1 MLEIGG
7 VKFRSSVSA
16 FHDGVDQGAE
26 VPITLRAYDEDRNL
40 DYLQLVTEEGQVL
53 DQRNCEFS
61 MREECSLNLA
71 VMAPQGHSSTLKFFG
86 VAIDERGEQSSP
98 IEFSVTTLVQPVSFA
113 AGEAAVLEHSSG
125 ARIEIPAEAS
135 MGLAKGET
143 ATASIREVLQPED
156 SLLKVGRVFDFTVAD
171 SSGDKVVIEQPVAV
185 TLPYDLPEGKNIDD
199 LVILHWDESVGRW
212 EDLPIA
218 DVDMET
224 GTATV
229 RTQDLSFFG
238 ETTFRRVSEY
248 IIESA
253 QNLLGEHLQHQYDT
267 GVKHLVSIRGEQG
280 ILEGRI
286 IGIPGEAG
294 ILKGGIVFD
303 LDDLMQITEEGREGY
318 VTFWINYGAEA
329 ATFELGYTLPA
340 GIWYSL
346 YDMDH
351 QTNRHDPTFDG
362 SFSLATLDTTAGST
376 DVLTINRNG
385 NIHPLH
391 LQREVCLTCG
401 VGVGVSFGDF
411 SANAVKGELDKEKFI
426 ELLDDTLNVNRFE
439 FVVAAASPLLVG
451 THLMAS
457 LFESLR
463 DEERPLVAP
472 FTYFDDPGPATVGQ
486 FEETLFNR
494 ITGASGGLDRSGDG
508 RGDMVFPSQG
518 PDGTALTDIP
528 LSLVVAP
535 DLREDRDYYVELLE
549 VTEGWEVRVDPNRQ
563 QGNSRTDRYEFH
575 APALFP
581 VRTHWL
587 VSSTPTASDPGQAR
601 FALVREQDGS
611 SEIVHGDYI
620 VELRRDR
627 VLSDLWVSS
636 VSSPLPVRLGEDV
649 TYHLSI
655 TNGGPD
661 LAGSVS
667 FRILGL
673 HGELPLRG
681 ATSPTRHI
689 NCVQSESEGHVCDV
703 GHMEVGQT
711 IYVTLEFPPF
721 ESIPARDI
729 AAAPLLVTLESD
741 GDGAAA
747 GVGQD
752 ENTFAVARVGDPT
765 TQNNLAFT
773 RTRIEPQ
780 NLLSADGNCYA
791 GVVCLTSEEV
801 PLSGAESAVKEEFGE
816 DWRVAGYTQL
826 LVEALN
832 NLLKSGEAAYVGG
845 AHNDAGQWPFVHHGE
860 PGKEY
865 LDTDVGRV
873 LAIHESLVYSRN
885 DYEAGR
891 DRWVTTTVYAGGIGI
906 PMPRIL
912 PSSGGTIEVHMSIW
926 NSSQLGIFGPEV
938 SGGPDPQSCG
948 VFRPRPTG
956 FCVYFSL
963 PPNPTG
969 VDRTY
974 QIIRT
979 SGEHSLQATTEAVVS
994 AYPRWVD
1001 AAPKVMPS
1009 ALSSDGGT
1017 ILVEIPT
1024 HELDSQGE
1032 AHQAASPPTMSI
1044 TGPDL
1049 AESTHATFSE
1059 SGCINAASPAY
1070 VTRCWTTDFDLPA
1083 NETSRDRTY
1092 VMTIESAHIP
1102 VVLTKEVV
1110 VPAAGS

>member
-1 MLEIGG
+1 MR
-7 VKFRSSVSA
+7 V
-16 FHDGVDQGAE
+16 
-26 VPITLRAYDEDRNL
+26 TLRAYDEDRNL
-40 DYLQLVTEEGQVL
+40 DHLQLTTEGGEVL
-53 DQRNCEFS
+53 DQGDCEFS
-61 MREECSLNLA
+61 MREECTLGLA
-71 VMAPQGHSSTLKFFG
+71 VTAPQGYSTSLQFYG
-86 VAIDERGEQSSP
+86 VAVDERGEQSSR
-98 IEFSVTTLVQPVSFA
+98 IELTVTTLVQPVSFM
-113 AGEAAVLEHSSG
+113 AGETAVLEHSSG

-135 MGLAKGET
+135 MGLAEGET
-143 ATASIREVLQPED
+143 ATATIREVLQPED
-156 SLLKVGRVFDFTVAD
+156 SLIEVGRTFDFTVSY
-171 SSGDKVVIEQPVAV
+171 SSGDKVVLEQPVAV

-199 LVILHWDESVGRW
+199 LVILHWNESVGRW
-212 EDLPIA
+212 EDVPIA
-218 DVDMET
+218 DLDAEG

-229 RTQDLSFFG
+229 RTSDLSILG
-238 ETTFRRVSEY
+238 DTTYRRVSEY

-253 QNLLGEHLQHQYDT
+253 QSLLGEHLQHQYDT

-286 IGIPGEAG
+286 IGVPGEAG

-318 VTFWINYGAEA
+318 VTFWLNYGAEA

-351 QTNRHDPTFDG
+351 ETNRHDPTFDG
-362 SFSLATLDTTAGST
+362 SFSLATLDTTVGST
-376 DVLTINRNG
+376 DILSINRNG
-385 NIHPLH
+385 NIHPLQ

-426 ELLDDTLNVNRFE
+426 ELLDDTLNVSRFE
-439 FVVAAASPLLVG
+439 FAVAAASPLLVG

-508 RGDMVFPSQG
+508 RGDMVFPAEG
-518 PDGTALTDIP
+518 PDGTPLTDIP
-528 LSLVVAP
+528 LNLVVAP

-549 VTEGWEVRVDPNRQ
+549 VSEGWEIRANPDLQ
-563 QGNSRTDRYEFH
+563 HGNPGTDRYEFH

-611 SEIVHGDYI
+611 SDIVHGDYI

-661 LAGSVS
+661 LADSVS

-689 NCVQSESEGHVCDV
+689 TCFQSESEGHVCDV
-703 GHMEVGQT
+703 GPMEVGQT

-721 ESIPARDI
+721 EAIPARDI
-729 AAAPLLVTLESD
+729 AAAPLMVTLESE
-741 GDGAAA
+741 GDGTAA

-752 ENTFAVARVGDPT
+752 ENTFAVDRVGDPT

-780 NLLSADGNCYA
+780 VLLSADGNCYA
-791 GVVCLTSEEV
+791 EVVCLTSEEV
-801 PLSGAESAVKEEFGE
+801 SLSGAERAVKEEFGE
-816 DWRVAGYTQL
+816 DWRVASYNQL
-826 LVEALN
+826 MVEPIN
-832 NLLKSGEAAYVGG
+832 NLLNPGEAAYVGG
-845 AHNDAGQWPFVHHGE
+845 AQNDAGQWPFVHSGE
-860 PGKEY
+860 PGTEY
-865 LDTDVGRV
+865 LDMEVGRV
-873 LAIHESLVYSRN
+873 LAIHESLVYRYSYTTGSRGRERTA
-885 DYEAGR
+885 YGEA
-891 DRWVTTTVYAGGIGI
+891 YAGELGRTQ
-906 PMPRIL
+906 PRLL
-912 PSSGGTIEVHMSIW
+912 PSSGGEVVVGW
-926 NSSQLGIFGPEV
+926 SSWKSQHVRIYGPEM
-938 SGGPDPQSCG
+938 SRGPERQYWCGPRSVYGTRENASCASF
-948 VFRPRPTG
+948 V
-956 FCVYFSL
+956 L

-974 QIIRT
+974 QIT
-979 SGEHSLQATTEAVVS
+979 LFSEAHQLHSTTEVVVS

-1001 AAPKVMPS
+1001 AAPNVTPS

-1017 ILVEIPT
+1017 IMVEIPT
-1024 HELDSQGE
+1024 HELDSQD
-1032 AHQAASPPTMSI
+1032 AVFQAESPPIMSI
-1044 TGPDL
+1044 AGPDL
-1049 AESTHATFSE
+1049 TESIQATFSDT
-1059 SGCINAASPAY
+1059 GCINAASPVY
-1070 VTRCWTTDFDLPA
+1070 VTRCWTTEFDLPA
-1083 NETSRDRTY
+1083 NETPRDRIY
-1092 VMTIESAHIP
+1092 VITIASEHIP
-1102 VVLTKEVV
+1102 VVITREVA